1 MAINV
6 NTYLQFPE
14 TGSIQT
20 PPVGFIV
27 LYMNTDGLMYIKD
40 SNGVQTRIS

>member
-1 MAINV
+1 MKFLNNV
-6 NTYLQFPE
+6 QLAA
-14 TGSIQT
+14 TGSIET

-27 LYMNTDGLMYIKD
+27 LYMNTDGLLYIKN